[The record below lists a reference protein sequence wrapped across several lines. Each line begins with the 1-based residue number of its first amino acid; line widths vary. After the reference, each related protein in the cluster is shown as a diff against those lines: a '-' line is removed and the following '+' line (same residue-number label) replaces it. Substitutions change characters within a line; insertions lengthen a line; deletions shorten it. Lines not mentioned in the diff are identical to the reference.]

1 VPRGEIWARHTDI
14 LDHVPWPPN
23 EHAGL
28 LTAASTA
35 TTAVSELRQRL
46 VRNDIHHVQH
56 DDMADRARAFG
67 DHLRSAVRLAQDD
80 SYPSSFALLRVALE
94 HQLLD
99 TLIFRGRRYVR
110 IFTEVSERRWRDL
123 QAEREAGA
131 QWAQDIVD
139 WYWTRRGQRL
149 TVTYRGMF
157 SEPDENGVR
166 TEISVYY
173 FLRTEFDPLAPRP
186 GNSEVGRGFPLIT
199 EEEQTQQAEQNRS
212 LYELY
217 LRWPRIKR
225 NLLSNMFETEESL
238 AQLDVHYRFLSAHV
252 HPLADRSSDTYG
264 RNRSWPSY
272 DHYASELVLLY
283 TIALAVRE
291 VRSFTAMCGMEPQVH
306 LEGEDELTELC
317 QQLDAVS
324 AHLWFAGQSPQRY
337 DLYEADNRRDFAGH
351 LRESADNIP
360 AVPYYSDPLRRLVAL
375 HRNAHELMTGRVYL
389 SPWPRDDATFR

>member
-1 VPRGEIWARHTDI
+1 VTEPPQLVSEETPDRRSAASSAIARLLKAMSPRYEGKPTSPLNGHRASSCSAPPSSSAKRPRCTSPTGSPSNLPRGEIWARHTDI

-35 TTAVSELRQRL
+35 ITAVSELRQRL

-110 IFTEVSERRWRDL
+110 IFTDVTERRWQEL

-173 FLRTEFDPLAPRP
+173 VLRTEFDPLAPRP
-186 GNSEVGRGFPLIT
+186 GNSEIGRGFPLIT

-272 DHYASELVLLY
+272 DH
-283 TIALAVRE
+283 
-291 VRSFTAMCGMEPQVH
+291 
-306 LEGEDELTELC
+306 
-317 QQLDAVS
+317 
-324 AHLWFAGQSPQRY
+324 
-337 DLYEADNRRDFAGH
+337 
-351 LRESADNIP
+351 
-360 AVPYYSDPLRRLVAL
+360 
-375 HRNAHELMTGRVYL
+375 
-389 SPWPRDDATFR
+389 